1 MSSSEKGDDMP
12 KEVKRSGK
20 IPAPASRYLN
30 RIVRVR
36 LSDWTHEA
44 GHLLA
49 KQLKFLASAVSAG
62 LVSGGGV
69 SVILTS
75 RAGNVRSHIASCAVA
90 TLAAHARPRKP

>member
-1 MSSSEKGDDMP
+1 MP
-12 KEVKRSGK
+12 KEVKRATNT
-20 IPAPASRYLN
+20 PAPASRYLN

-44 GHLLA
+44 GHRLA
-49 KQLKFLASAVSAG
+49 EQLKFLASAVSAG